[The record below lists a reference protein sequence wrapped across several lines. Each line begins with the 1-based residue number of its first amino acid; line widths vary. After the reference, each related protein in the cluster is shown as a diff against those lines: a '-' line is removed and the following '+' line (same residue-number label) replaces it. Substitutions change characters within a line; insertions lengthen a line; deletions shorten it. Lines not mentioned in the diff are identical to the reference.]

1 MLEQGYA
8 IFTDCFVVVLNNS
21 YDYRSSQNIDRT
33 KLDIKKK
40 QTPVFNNCT
49 KKDLCFLV
57 NFFISLLG
65 PLNKI
70 KNKYIVWSTDSQN
83 YQIIIIGICHWRV
96 MDAYPRAK

>member
-40 QTPVFNNCT
+40 QTPVFNN
-49 KKDLCFLV
+49 
-57 NFFISLLG
+57 
-65 PLNKI
+65 
-70 KNKYIVWSTDSQN
+70 
-83 YQIIIIGICHWRV
+83 
-96 MDAYPRAK
+96 